1 MIIIAVH
8 KFGLFSP
15 PSKTM
20 SERIHVD
27 ECKDSLVMEKAH
39 KESGICSDV
48 KSAVFQPFLLAEQ
61 SLPSNA
67 RIAVHNELHSH
78 SSSQQPWRNVQ
89 PCLSLADS
97 ELLESRRIFLITACY
112 EIKYKWIR
120 KDYCERGLHSVVR
133 CFEKCSFVAP
143 PAHKKFK
150 TLLVLEDTQIQ
161 VIIQLPIHKNRMHYV
176 FIATGCI

>member
-1 MIIIAVH
+1 
-8 KFGLFSP
+8 
-15 PSKTM
+15 M

-78 SSSQQPWRNVQ
+78 SSSQQP
-89 PCLSLADS
+89 
-97 ELLESRRIFLITACY
+97 
-112 EIKYKWIR
+112 
-120 KDYCERGLHSVVR
+120 
-133 CFEKCSFVAP
+133 
-143 PAHKKFK
+143 
-150 TLLVLEDTQIQ
+150 
-161 VIIQLPIHKNRMHYV
+161 
-176 FIATGCI
+176 